1 MHPPE
6 ARRSIDGTAM
16 DFIEQVFLVDLWT
29 FHRLGYS
36 LKKGPPPWRGARYL
50 FSVVCVRSTRAL
62 EQAFTSVSAF
72 HLHRHGGAVVAF
84 CRPDLKNAVAIGGF
98 QLVAIEWLGEA
109 KTATPRSRPE
119 LAEQLL
125 RICV

>member
-1 MHPPE
+1 MH
-6 ARRSIDGTAM
+6 
-16 DFIEQVFLVDLWT
+16 FIEQVFLVDLWT

-36 LKKGPPPWRGARYL
+36 FKKGPPPWRGARYL
-50 FSVVCVRSTRAL
+50 FSVVCVRCTRAL
-62 EQAFTSVSAF
+62 ELAFTSVSAF

-109 KTATPRSRPE
+109 KTATPCSRSE
-119 LAEQLL
+119 LTEQLL
-125 RICV
+125 RV

>member
-1 MHPPE
+1 MH
-6 ARRSIDGTAM
+6 
-16 DFIEQVFLVDLWT
+16 FIEQVFLVDLWT

-36 LKKGPPPWRGARYL
+36 FKKGPPPWRGARYL

-62 EQAFTSVSAF
+62 ELTFNSVSAF
-72 HLHRHGGAVVAF
+72 YFHRHGGAVVAF

-119 LAEQLL
+119 LA
-125 RICV
+125 